1 MHIYRVQK
9 KNKNKNKL
17 SILNLENIF
26 IVVEIRSTILKL
38 IKKIMAGREGLAQ
51 RIMPKSDTHQQLL
64 IELPL

>member
-26 IVVEIRSTILKL
+26 IVVEIRSTILK
-38 IKKIMAGREGLAQ
+38 IKIKL
-51 RIMPKSDTHQQLL
+51 
-64 IELPL
+64 